1 MKLTHQLKYVY
12 VYVPIREEERYLH
25 MLIMIIYKSIIAD
38 LLSTNMAVMAQ
49 SHNKFIFNENVEDY
63 TFVLAIKVSDEND
76 KLHNMKMQRI

>member
-1 MKLTHQLKYVY
+1 
-12 VYVPIREEERYLH
+12 
-25 MLIMIIYKSIIAD
+25 
-38 LLSTNMAVMAQ
+38 MAVMAQ